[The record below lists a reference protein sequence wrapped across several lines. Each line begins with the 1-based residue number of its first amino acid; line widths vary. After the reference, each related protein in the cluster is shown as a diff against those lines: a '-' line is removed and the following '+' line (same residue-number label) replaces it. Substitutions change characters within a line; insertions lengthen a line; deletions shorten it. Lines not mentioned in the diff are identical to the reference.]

1 MIAIDN
7 SAMQPPYAMAGVGEG
22 VRMILLSNYR
32 GEAGHIALDMHGLG
46 QGIKKAEI
54 FRIGKTQNLALDRV
68 EYYTAEDVTQIVS
81 AEPYDVLFIR
91 LTNVTSL

>member
-1 MIAIDN
+1 MAPLA
-7 SAMQPPYAMAGVGEG
+7 AMDTCLCMGGGITVA
-22 VRMILLSNYR
+22 
-32 GEAGHIALDMHGLG
+32 

-54 FRIGKTQNLALDRV
+54 FRISKTQNLALDRV